1 MTAGD
6 PREDDMHRA
15 SKTLLT
21 AGLALAA
28 LLSLASAEAQPAPA
42 PEERS
47 GRQIYEASC
56 AACHGADGRGNPQP
70 TVGFDVPLPDLTDC
84 NFTSREPKAD
94 WAGVAAEGGPLRG
107 FSPIMPAFG
116 DALSTEEIRLSL
128 EHVYDMCEEPERY
141 PRGEFNLPRPMW
153 TAKAYIED
161 EAILTVDSPVDG
173 ALDLTTALTYEQRFG
188 TRNNWEIKIPWT
200 TMEGDD
206 GAVTGIG
213 DVAVSAKRAVISNV
227 RAGSIV
233 SIVGELILP
242 VGNPE
247 RGLGKGYTVAEPF
260 LAWGQILPAGFFL
273 HTQAGAEIP
282 LVSGHDN
289 ELLYRAA
296 LGRTF
301 TVGKYGRAFSPMV
314 GVHGVSELGDDM
326 TPAWAVAPQLHVTLN
341 QRQHVMLVA
350 GAKVPVSNFDPA
362 GVEGRITLLW
372 DWFDGGF
379 FEGW

>member
-1 MTAGD
+1 M
-6 PREDDMHRA
+6 PR
-15 SKTLLT
+15 SSGPLT
-21 AGLALAA
+21 ASLAGAGLLALAA
-28 LLSLASAEAQPAPA
+28 NSTAGAEPPLAGEP
-42 PEERS
+42 S
-47 GRQIYEASC
+47 GRELYEANC
-56 AACHGADGRGNPQP
+56 AACHGVDGLGNPQP
-70 TVGFDVPLPDLTDC
+70 TVGFAVPLPDFTDC
-84 NFTSREPKAD
+84 DFTSREPKAD
-94 WAGVAAEGGPLRG
+94 WIGVASEGGPLRG
-107 FSPIMPAFG
+107 FDTIMPAFG
-116 DALSTEEIRLSL
+116 DALSAEELDLIMG
-128 EHVYDMCEEPERY
+128 HIYGFCEEPERY

-161 EAILTVDSPVDG
+161 EAILTVDSATDG
-173 ALDLTTALTYEQRFG
+173 SLATTTALTYEQRFG
-188 TRNNWEIKIPWT
+188 TRNNWEIKVPWT
-200 TMEGDD
+200 TQEGVD

-213 DVAVSAKRAVISNV
+213 DVALAAKRLLVMNADAGTIVAV
-227 RAGSIV
+227 
-233 SIVGELILP
+233 VGEVILP

-260 LAWGQILPAGFFL
+260 VAWGQILPAGFFL

-282 LVSGHDN
+282 LVGGHDN

-301 TVGKYGRAFSPMV
+301 TVGEYGRAFSPMV

-326 TPAWAVAPQLHVTLN
+326 TPAWAVAPQLHLTLN

-350 GAKVPVSNFDPA
+350 GAKIPVTDFDPS
-362 GVEGRITLLW
+362 GVQARVTLLW

>member
-1 MTAGD
+1 MLS
-6 PREDDMHRA
+6 RFQ
-15 SKTLLT
+15 TL
-21 AGLALAA
+21 AAAAAACAALALASPQA
-28 LLSLASAEAQPAPA
+28 ATAEPGAPT
-42 PEERS
+42 
-47 GRQIYEASC
+47 GRQLYEANC
-56 AACHGADGRGNPQP
+56 AACHGSDGLGNPQP
-70 TVGFDVPLPDLTDC
+70 QVGFEVPLPDLTDC
-84 NFTSREPKAD
+84 DFTSREPKAD
-94 WAGVAAEGGPLRG
+94 WVGVASEGGPLRG
-107 FSPIMPAFG
+107 FDPIMPAFG
-116 DALSTEEIRLSL
+116 DALSDEEIGSILD
-128 EHVYDMCEEPERY
+128 HIYGFCEEPERY

-161 EAILTVDSPVDG
+161 EVVVTVDSPVDG

-188 TRNNWEIKIPWT
+188 TRNNWEIKVPWT
-200 TMEGDD
+200 TMEGAD

-213 DVAVSAKRAVISNV
+213 DVALAAKRLLVMNAEIGTIVAV
-227 RAGSIV
+227 
-233 SIVGELILP
+233 VGEVILP

-301 TVGKYGRAFSPMV
+301 TVGTYGRAFSPMV
-314 GVHGVSELGDDM
+314 GVLGVSELGDEM
-326 TPAWAVAPQLHVTLN
+326 TPAWAVTPQLHVTLN

-350 GAKVPVSNFDPA
+350 GAKVPVSDFDPA

>member
-1 MTAGD
+1 MLPRPTHLWYLGLSAAG
-6 PREDDMHRA
+6 A
-15 SKTLLT
+15 
-21 AGLALAA
+21 LALAITSPA
-28 LLSLASAEAQPAPA
+28 GAQPEASTGPT
-42 PEERS
+42 
-47 GRQIYEASC
+47 GRQLFEANC
-56 AACHGADGRGNPQP
+56 AACHGVDGRGNPQP
-70 TVGFDVPLPDLTDC
+70 QVGFDVPLPDFTDC
-84 NFTSREPKAD
+84 DFTSREPKAD
-94 WAGVAAEGGPLRG
+94 WVGVASEGGPLRG
-107 FSPIMPAFG
+107 FDTIMPAFG
-116 DALSTEEIRLSL
+116 DALSDEEL
-128 EHVYDMCEEPERY
+128 ELLLGHVYGLCEEPERY

-200 TMEGDD
+200 TLDNGQDT
-206 GAVTGIG
+206 VTGIG
-213 DVAVSAKRAVISNV
+213 DVALAAKRLLVMNADAGTIVAV
-227 RAGSIV
+227 
-233 SIVGELILP
+233 VGEVILP